1 MDGFEVSL
9 KKGLRSYSGD
19 IVIYSGEGFFK
30 EDSTLISDLS
40 EIGVKEQTSFIQ
52 TEGFAIVNG
61 LSKGVLVRGIR
72 PESYEVVTRQKISLP
87 ERSVAIGSELAKT
100 MNLSVGDGLSLVFAS
115 GRQAFGGLP
124 AVSNFKISQIITH
137 GIYQSDL
144 RLVFVNLPDLQYQLD
159 TENKVNM
166 VSLNRPTNLNSKD
179 DSLEIED
186 FQKQLRLYLGFG
198 YSVRTYWSDYNY
210 LINVVK
216 TEKLWISLI
225 LQIIVVISIFNIIAF
240 VLFVNER
247 KRKEIFLFK
256 ALGMGQKTLS
266 KIWYG
271 FILGFWLVASLLS
284 LLLFSIFNY
293 LLSSLSAFQM
303 PGDVYQLARL
313 EMSLGLFDYVF
324 VFTLSLIWLLLLAW
338 FGLRKVMKQPILYGL
353 RKEFS

>member
-9 KKGLRSYSGD
+9 KKGLRAYSGD
-19 IVIYSGEGFFK
+19 LVIYSGEGFFK
-30 EDSTLISDLS
+30 EDSSLISDLT
-40 EIGVKEQTSFIQ
+40 ELGVKEQTAFIQ

-61 LSKGVLVRGIR
+61 QSKGVLVRGIK
-72 PESYEVVTRQKISLP
+72 PDTYEAVTHQKISLP
-87 ERSVAIGSELAKT
+87 ERSIAIGSELART

-144 RLVFVNLPDLQYQLD
+144 RLIFVNLPELQYQLD
-159 TENKVNM
+159 TEQKVNM
-166 VSLNRPTNLNSKD
+166 LSLNRPVDQKSNDPSF
-179 DSLEIED
+179 EIED
-186 FQKQLRLYLGFG
+186 FQKQLRLYLGYG

-225 LQIIVVISIFNIIAF
+225 LQIIVIISIFNIIAF

-256 ALGMGQKTLS
+256 ALGMGQRTLS

-271 FILGFWLVASLLS
+271 FILGFWFVASLLS
-284 LLLFSIFNY
+284 LLLSSFFNF
-293 LLSSLSAFQM
+293 LLSHLSAFQM

-313 EMSLGLFDYVF
+313 EMSLGVLDYLF